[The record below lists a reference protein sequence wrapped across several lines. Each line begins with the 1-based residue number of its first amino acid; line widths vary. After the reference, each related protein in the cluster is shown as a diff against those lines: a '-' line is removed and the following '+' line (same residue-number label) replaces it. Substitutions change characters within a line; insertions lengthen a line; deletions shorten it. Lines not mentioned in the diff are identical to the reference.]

1 MICYICSNPATNSI
15 RIEDNIT
22 VSYCDLH
29 RSEATIGI
37 SEYVLK
43 GTLDRLMSYKDMY
56 ISEYTVAGK
65 EEFIKCKKIIDYME
79 NYDSSVTEQS
89 I

>member
-1 MICYICSNPATNSI
+1 MTCYICSNPATNSI
-15 RIEDNIT
+15 RIEEVIT

-43 GTLDRLMSYKDMY
+43 GTLDKLTMYKDKY
-56 ISEYTVAGK
+56 INEYTGAGK
-65 EEFIKCKKIIDYME
+65 EEFIKCKKIIEYME

-89 I
+89 L